1 MIAAPVPVTVLTGYL
16 GAGKTT
22 LLNRILSERHGRRIA
37 VIENDFAELGLDA
50 DLVVGT
56 DEELIEMNNG
66 CVCCSIRGD
75 LIRTLHGLLA
85 KRDRFDA
92 VLIETTGLADPS
104 PVAQCFFVDD
114 ELKASLA
121 LDAIVTLVDA
131 RHAALHI
138 DREEP
143 AREQIAFADA
153 ILLNKIDLVAPADA
167 DRLEA
172 RIRSMNALARIHRT
186 VRAEIDLAKVLGLGA
201 FDLSRKLEL
210 APGFL
215 TGEGAHHDPS
225 IRSLS
230 LTEPGALDGGKLNAW
245 LGGLLKSRGG
255 DIFRMKGIVQVA
267 GERRRFVFQG
277 VHMMFDGRPD
287 RPWEEGEDRT
297 NRLVFIGRNLPE
309 AELRTALV
317 NCRA

>member
-1 MIAAPVPVTVLTGYL
+1 MDSIPVTVLTGYL

-22 LLNRILSERHGRRIA
+22 LLNRILRERHGRRIA
-37 VIENDFAELGLDA
+37 VIENEFADLGLDA

-75 LIRTLHGLLA
+75 LIRTLHGLLR

-92 VLIETTGLADPS
+92 ILIETTGLADPS
-104 PVAQCFFVDD
+104 PVAQSFFVDD
-114 ELKASLA
+114 ELRARLA

-131 RHAALHI
+131 RHAALHLK
-138 DREEP
+138 REEP
-143 AREQIAFADA
+143 AREQVAFGDA
-153 ILLNKIDLVAPADA
+153 ILLNKIDLVQAGEA

-172 RIRSMNALARIHRT
+172 RIRSMNALAQVHRT

-201 FDLSRKLEL
+201 FDLSRRIEL
-210 APGFL
+210 TPDFL
-215 TGEGAHHDPS
+215 SREGARHDPS

-230 LTEPGALDGGKLNAW
+230 LTEPAALDGAKLNAW

-255 DIFRMKGIVQVA
+255 DIFRMKGIVHVA
-267 GERRRFVFQG
+267 GERRRIVFQG

-287 RPWEEGEDRT
+287 RPWEPSEDRT

-309 AELRTALV
+309 SELRAALNGCV
-317 NCRA
+317 A